1 MPDEFGLQPP
11 LLRKVVVA
19 GIRPC
24 SLVTDDLTCETNYG
38 PTSTWDSAASQWE
51 VTLALKF
58 WNLAMAVTSQLKWQM
73 PNELLFLW
81 LKFIFHLNVPSDTPK
96 RFSYTIRVCRML
108 ASAGFVSTRRR
119 GFASPICLSAS
130 TTERFPRMRPILKV
144 GLIHTKLCIT

>member
-58 WNLAMAVTSQLKWQM
+58 WNLAMASTSQIKGKCQM
-73 PNELLFLW
+73 SFC
-81 LKFIFHLNVPSDTPK
+81 FCDISIHLNVPSDTPK

-144 GLIHTKLCIT
+144 GLIHTKLSIR